1 MAAAAL
7 MHRRRARGRVL
18 VVDDDEDIRESLTE
32 ALEREGYD
40 VTAAADGDEALSQLL
55 SSSVPPDLIVLDL
68 VMPKRSGEE
77 LLQVLRK
84 SVTFVDVPVVV
95 LSAFLGS
102 PPAGAIAWLRK
113 PCKPPELLKVIERHI
128 E

>member
-7 MHRRRARGRVL
+7 RERRRARRRVL
-18 VVDDDEDIRESLTE
+18 VVDDDPDIRESLTE

-55 SSSVPPDLIVLDL
+55 SSSAPPDLIVLDL
-68 VMPKRSGEE
+68 VMPRRSGED
-77 LLQVLRK
+77 LLLVLRN
-84 SVTFVDVPVVV
+84 SVTFVDIPVVV
-95 LSAFLGS
+95 LSAHLGS

-113 PCKPPELLKVIERHI
+113 PCKPAELLRVIARHI
-128 E
+128 D